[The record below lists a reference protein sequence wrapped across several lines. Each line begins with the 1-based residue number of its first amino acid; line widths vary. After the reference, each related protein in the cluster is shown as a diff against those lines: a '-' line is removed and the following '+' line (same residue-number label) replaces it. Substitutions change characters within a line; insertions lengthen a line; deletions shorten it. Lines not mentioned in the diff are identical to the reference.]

1 MLTGWSTWMSAVPHH
16 SSFQDLHV
24 STSFE
29 LLPTL
34 QVLSM
39 QFFRWD
45 IMSCIL
51 QMGCLVYI
59 FIEQRTHFVK
69 PVFKSTCLA
78 SWQPGDYLRL
88 FRLRSSLSSRSRPRY
103 YSVWLAVCLSSFQ
116 YVSTQLS
123 LLNWACSLVLFPRV
137 HSRNFPPLLCFLD
150 SWVQM
155 LFSFRKT
162 RLAFQMYIAFWISC
176 FPTWVASFLFFLWI
190 HFPFFSL
197 LRYNCCTTLCKLQV
211 H

>member
-1 MLTGWSTWMSAVPHH
+1 MSAVPHH

-24 STSFE
+24 FTSFE
-29 LLPTL
+29 LLPTV
-34 QVLSM
+34 QAPQCTVIFEHAIFFGEIYVL
-39 QFFRWD
+39 
-45 IMSCIL
+45 
-51 QMGCLVYI
+51 YI
-59 FIEQRTHFVK
+59 ADVVSSLHIYWTRTHFVK
-69 PVFKSTCLA
+69 PVFSTCLA

-103 YSVWLAVCLSSFQ
+103 YLCSVWLAVCLSSFQ

-137 HSRNFPPLLCFLD
+137 HSRNFPPLLCFLQ
-150 SWVQM
+150 SSVQM

-162 RLAFQMYIAFWISC
+162 WLAFQMYIAFWINC
-176 FPTWVASFLFFLWI
+176 FPTWVASSLFSWI

-197 LRYNCCTTLCKLQV
+197 LRYNCCTTLYKLQV